1 MFIRV
6 ARSRVIRE
14 RVFVP
19 RRMREVFL
27 SLMLP
32 GPRKCLAGYRFVT
45 KSTLLLLGLLT
56 DNVLAGISDAFAL
69 VGFRQP
75 EGTNLGSR
83 LTDLLLV

>member
-1 MFIRV
+1 MRV

-14 RVFVP
+14 RVFLP
-19 RRMREVFL
+19 RRVREVFL

-32 GPRKCLAGYRFVT
+32 GPKKCLAGYLFVT

-56 DNVLAGISDAFAL
+56 DNVLARIADPFAF
-69 VGFRQP
+69 VGLGRP
-75 EGTNLGSR
+75 ESPNLCSR